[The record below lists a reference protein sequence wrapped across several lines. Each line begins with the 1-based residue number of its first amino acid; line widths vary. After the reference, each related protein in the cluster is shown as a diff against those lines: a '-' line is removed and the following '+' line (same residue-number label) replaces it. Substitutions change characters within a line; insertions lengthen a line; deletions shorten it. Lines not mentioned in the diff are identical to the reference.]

1 MTLDRVN
8 VVSGLPSGSFQ
19 ATTEAV
25 NTMIQKEQSLQCLT
39 LCDKQMLQVS
49 YYDRLGGRDREH
61 GYWNQKNW
69 IKPRFLP
76 FPSYVID
83 HLQSLITHYVDKDVG
98 KQVFPC
104 IICENINWFNFH
116 GYFIGIMY

>member
-49 YYDRLGGRDREH
+49 YYDRLGGMDREH

-69 IKPRFLP
+69 IKPKFLP
-76 FPSYVID
+76 FPSYVI
-83 HLQSLITHYVDKDVG
+83 
-98 KQVFPC
+98 
-104 IICENINWFNFH
+104 
-116 GYFIGIMY
+116 